1 MLWNH
6 IIENENILIDFYL
19 FLLLG
24 RIYLTSSSESSS
36 ASATSQCSNFI
47 SMRRVW
53 LVSKLI
59 DLMIKM
65 DERGHILNLF
75 TCNQLMCPPESEN
88 RGAGSQLWCLLCFQ
102 LSCYS
107 EACLCLLQGAAL
119 TLCTSPSLCLCSFLR
134 VAVCC
139 VQIEPRG
146 SAVAWW
152 FPATKACPAS
162 LTCPSKPKT
171 CGRSHGSRCSW
182 SSVSGMGSLGRFGW
196 VRIESPPSKGA
207 TRKEPH
213 RTDGDTRHN
222 PKHRPIIWLGSIKWE
237 HGAKMLVIL
246 RLRVLPFKLSLFSKL
261 FCQNNLEKSSSV
273 SGNSHSLKVASFH
286 VYLTACSFPLTLF
299 ALPPTHRRECRWF
312 VL

>member
-1 MLWNH
+1 MK
-6 IIENENILIDFYL
+6 
-19 FLLLG
+19 
-24 RIYLTSSSESSS
+24 SSS
-36 ASATSQCSNFI
+36 ASATSQRSNFI

-59 DLMIKM
+59 NLMIKM

-102 LSCYS
+102 LLCHS

-196 VRIESPPSKGA
+196 VRIKSPPSKGA

-213 RTDGDTRHN
+213 RADGDTRHS
-222 PKHRPIIWLGSIKWE
+222 PKHRPIIWWVRSNE
-237 HGAKMLVIL
+237 KMGQ
-246 RLRVLPFKLSLFSKL
+246 K
-261 FCQNNLEKSSSV
+261 C
-273 SGNSHSLKVASFH
+273 
-286 VYLTACSFPLTLF
+286 
-299 ALPPTHRRECRWF
+299 W
-312 VL
+312 